1 MASNGGQDVKPRKGQ
16 SSTDEETPEEQQLQ
30 RDLDHLALLLVR
42 SRDVRTALARL
53 LSGLPEIAQ
62 ENRDSLEVMFNEL
75 VNHMKGIGTEIQDF
89 QALYTNEESKR
100 VLQKARTS
108 RDANPKGIKTWL
120 YEDHADWADVP
131 R

>member
-1 MASNGGQDVKPRKGQ
+1 
-16 SSTDEETPEEQQLQ
+16 
-30 RDLDHLALLLVR
+30 
-42 SRDVRTALARL
+42 
-53 LSGLPEIAQ
+53 
-62 ENRDSLEVMFNEL
+62 MFNEL